1 MTYETFD
8 VPVVG
13 GSLRVGR
20 WGSGH
25 GPVVLAA
32 HGITGTHAQFHAI
45 AEQLGPDITLVAPD
59 LRGRGRS
66 SDIDGPFSMATH
78 AEDLTAVLDH
88 LDVER
93 ATVMGHSMGG
103 FAAVVLADRDPA
115 RVEHIVLVD
124 GGIPLDLGPLAE
136 LPTDQLLTAMIGP
149 ALERLRMTFES
160 VDAYLDHW
168 RPHPA
173 LAGDW
178 NRYIEEAYEYDLGG
192 QPPALRSTVREDAVL
207 ADAESELVHDD
218 VERALEHLSTPTVLV
233 RAARGILNQ
242 EPPLYPDAA
251 VQPWLDRLPA
261 LRTVMVDGV
270 NHYTIAL
277 TERGAKAVA
286 DITREVLAR

>member
-1 MTYETFD
+1 MAYETFD
-8 VPVVG
+8 VPVAG

-20 WGSGH
+20 WGSGD

-32 HGITGTHAQFHAI
+32 HGITGTHVQYHAI
-45 AEQLGPDITLVAPD
+45 ADQLGPDVTLVAPV

-66 SDIDGPFSMATH
+66 SDIDGPFSMGAH
-78 AEDLTAVLDH
+78 ADDLIAVLDH
-88 LDVER
+88 LAVDR
-93 ATVMGHSMGG
+93 AVVMGHSMGG
-103 FAAVVLADRDPA
+103 FAAVVLADRQPE
-115 RVEHIVLVD
+115 RVEHLVLVD

-136 LPTDQLLTAMIGP
+136 MPTDQLLAAMIGP

-160 VDAYLDHW
+160 VDAYFDHW

-173 LAGDW
+173 LADDW
-178 NRYIEEAYEYDLGG
+178 NRYVEEAYEYDLGG
-192 QPPALRSTVREDAVL
+192 EPPALRSTVREDAVL

-218 VERALEHLSTPTVLV
+218 VERALERLATPAVLV
-233 RAARGILNQ
+233 RAERGILNQ

-251 VQPWLDRLPA
+251 VQPWLDRLPT

-277 TERGAKAVA
+277 AERGAKAVA
-286 DITREVLAR
+286 EVTRQALGA